1 MEHKEASD
9 AFSRL
14 LEIMDTL
21 REKCPWDRKQTFE
34 SLRHLTIEE
43 TYELSEAISS
53 GNYSELRKELGDV
66 LLHLVFYAK
75 IASEQNLFT
84 IKDVLDA
91 LCEKLIFRH
100 PHVYGNTEAADEEAV
115 KQNWEKIKLKEGNV
129 SVLGGVP
136 SGLPAMIKAMRMQEK
151 ARAVGFDW
159 DHKDQ
164 VWMKLNEE
172 LQEFQHE
179 CETGDMQKMEEEL
192 GDVLF
197 SVINYARFMGLNPED
212 ALEKTNRK
220 FKFRFEYME
229 EKVRNSGET
238 FENTSLEQMEV
249 YWNEAKKA

>member
-1 MEHKEASD
+1 
-9 AFSRL
+9 
-14 LEIMDTL
+14 
-21 REKCPWDRKQTFE
+21 
-34 SLRHLTIEE
+34 
-43 TYELSEAISS
+43 
-53 GNYSELRKELGDV
+53 
-66 LLHLVFYAK
+66 
-75 IASEQNLFT
+75 
-84 IKDVLDA
+84 
-91 LCEKLIFRH
+91 
-100 PHVYGNTEAADEEAV
+100 
-115 KQNWEKIKLKEGNV
+115 
-129 SVLGGVP
+129 
-136 SGLPAMIKAMRMQEK
+136 MIKAMRMQEK